1 LLKERVSAAAERI
14 GLNKIGSPVFYNSP
28 FGIRFE
34 IGVGSPYSFLRV
46 PNGKYVSSALQ
57 RAYIIYR
64 KIPGRFDTLLW
75 TLYPNGDKNEK
86 KLLSRFCKIAGLHKP
101 QERYQVMLTLYDEPD
116 EHFEAVQCY
125 WDILSH
131 PVNIKKLLEAI
142 IRADIG
148 GFRELAASVYLFN
161 TDLNVLY
168 HLYDDRGLDVAAESR
183 DLRALLYN
191 ECGDWIL

>member
-14 GLNKIGSPVFYNSP
+14 GLNKIGPPVFNNTP

-34 IGVGSPYSFLRV
+34 IGAGSPYSFLRV
-46 PNGKYVSSALQ
+46 PNGKYIGEALQ
-57 RAYIIYR
+57 RAYTIYR
-64 KIPGRFDTLLW
+64 MIPGRFDTLLW

-86 KLLSRFCKIAGLHKP
+86 KLLSRFCAIAGLNKP
-101 QERYQVMLTLYDEPD
+101 QERYQVMLTLDEEPD
-116 EHFEAVQCY
+116 ERFEAVQCY

-131 PVNIKKLLEAI
+131 PVNIKKLLEAV

-148 GFRELAASVYLFN
+148 GFRELASSVYLFN
-161 TDLNVLY
+161 TDLYVLY

-183 DLRALLYN
+183 DLPALLYKK
-191 ECGDWIL
+191 CGDWVL